1 MFSRFRRMGIQKRI
15 MLYVAVGLALMFGG
29 FAFVGVKSIQEA
41 TQLVYEE
48 RLSAAHTTSG
58 IFGRDFYRVARSSKA
73 ALSKVSPED
82 RQAIESA
89 ARSLLDSLSNDS
101 YAFFQVTGVW
111 VLDGEGRLLA
121 DVGRPNS
128 NASTRPPSMASAVGD
143 TSGRDFA
150 VLSAVGESGGGVPFA
165 IIATRV
171 SGQADSGGLVAAVHT
186 VSLNSSAPYIPA
198 SYWQAGS
205 ETSNVYSEAGDHP
218 QEYQLEVINHE
229 GITTLLMRKGR
240 TAGAPSLHFQ
250 FVRSLEKGK
259 SAIVLHSP
267 GPGDRFPQHVLAIV
281 PLGSSGFHVVLEQ
294 PVDVTLALPL
304 RLQQETL
311 VLVVAGFLVTLLVA
325 WVTTRNVVR
334 PTQQLT
340 VAAERMALG
349 DLGTPIR
356 ISAED
361 EVGKLAQSLDI
372 MRLKLRKA
380 TEEISTINRDLESQ
394 VRERT
399 ARLGEVLRKV
409 ITAQEEER
417 YRLARELHDETAQ
430 TLGALSIALDR
441 VRDDLQDTSQQTKEQ
456 LMEAK
461 DIATRLL
468 EETRRLILDLRPLAL
483 DDLGL
488 GPAIRWYAETRLEE
502 KGVAT
507 TVEVEQPA
515 TRMPKHI
522 EVSLFRLVQEAVNNI
537 AKHANA
543 QHASVRLAFPDSI
556 ISLVM
561 TDDGKGFDVDRV
573 LGVGSSARNVGLLGM
588 QERIKLLNG
597 RFHIRSQEGK
607 GTEVAIEIPL
617 VAESA

>member
-1 MFSRFRRMGIQKRI
+1 MLSRFRRMGIQKRI

-48 RLSAAHTTSG
+48 RLSAAYTTAG
-58 IFGRDFYRVARSSKA
+58 IFGRDFSRVARSSKA

-101 YAFFQVTGVW
+101 YTFFQVTGVW

-143 TSGRDFA
+143 TSGRGFA
-150 VLSAVGESGGGVPFA
+150 VLSAVGGSGGDVPFA

-186 VSLNSSAPYIPA
+186 VSLNSSAPYMPA

-205 ETSNVYSEAGDHP
+205 ETPNVHSEGGDSP
-218 QEYQLEVINHE
+218 QEYQLEVINPE
-229 GITTLLMRKGR
+229 GITALLMWKGR

-259 SAIVLHSP
+259 PAIVSHSP
-267 GPGDRFPQHVLAIV
+267 GPGDRLPQHVLAIV

-325 WVTTRNVVR
+325 WVTTRNVVK

-461 DIATRLL
+461 NIATRLL

-515 TRMPKHI
+515 TRLPKHI

-561 TDDGKGFDVDRV
+561 TDDGKGFDVNRV
-573 LGVGSSARNVGLLGM
+573 LGVGSSVRNVGLLGM